1 MARIRTIKPEFPQSE
16 SMGNVSRDAR
26 LCFVMLWTIAD
37 DSGRLRGNSRMLAS
51 LLFPYDDDA
60 PALIDGWLSELEREG
75 CVFRYSIDGTSYLEV
90 AKWLSHQK
98 IDKPTPSKIP
108 AFDPRHRILANPRES
123 YPLDL
128 DQRTKDQ
135 GRDLDQGSVAPS
147 ALVGSPDGDTDA
159 KPGQVVE
166 LKTQRIPCPA
176 VELVE
181 VFHAECPT
189 LPRVMSLSDAR
200 RKHLTARWREV
211 DADSRLTDQKD
222 GIELF
227 RAFFQRVN
235 ESDFLSGRNGKW
247 PACNFDWLVAPS
259 NFLKVWEGNYDNDR
273 RAAK

>member
-60 PALIDGWLSELEREG
+60 PGLIGGWLEELEREG
-75 CVFRYSIDGTSYLEV
+75 CISRYMVDGAAYVEI

-98 IDKPTPSKIP
+98 IDKPTPSKLPSIYEGS
-108 AFDPRHRILANPRES
+108 RIIANPRES
-123 YPLDL
+123 SPLDL
-128 DQRTKDQ
+128 DQGPKDQ
-135 GRDLDQGSVAPS
+135 GRELDQGPVAPT
-147 ALVGSPDGDTDA
+147 ALVGSPAGDTDA
-159 KPGQVVE
+159 KPAQVVD
-166 LKTQRIPCPA
+166 LKSHRIPCPA
-176 VELVE
+176 VDLVE
-181 VFHAECPT
+181 VFHAECQT
-189 LPRVMSLSDAR
+189 LPRVMSLNDTR
-200 RKHLTARWREV
+200 RKHLAARWREV
-211 DADSRLTDQKD
+211 DADAKFKDQAD

-227 RAFFQRVN
+227 RAFFQRVDA
-235 ESDFLSGRNGKW
+235 SDFLSGRNGKW
-247 PACNFDWLVAPS
+247 QSCNFDWLFLPT

>member
-26 LCFVMLWTIAD
+26 LCFVLLWTLAD

-60 PALIDGWLSELEREG
+60 PALIGGWLDELEQEG
-75 CVFRYSIDGTSYLEV
+75 CITRYVVDGATYVEV

-98 IDKPTPSKIP
+98 IDKPTPSKLP
-108 AFDPRHRILANPRES
+108 PPEACSRILANPRES
-123 YPLDL
+123 YPLD
-128 DQRTKDQ
+128 QGPKDQ
-135 GRDLDQGSVAPS
+135 GRDLDQGPIAPT
-147 ALVGSPDGDTDA
+147 ALVGSPGGDTDA
-159 KPGQVVE
+159 TAAQVVE

-176 VELVE
+176 MELVE
-181 VFHAECPT
+181 AFHAECPT
-189 LPRVMSLSDAR
+189 LPRVMSLNDSR
-200 RKHLTARWREV
+200 RKHVVARWREV
-211 DADSRLTDQKD
+211 DADAKFKDQAD
-222 GIELF
+222 GLELF

-247 PACNFDWLVAPS
+247 QACNFDWLFLPT

-273 RAAK
+273 RAVK